1 MDMKRIVLATTAL
14 LLAFATPGD
23 GSAQLKIGYIN
34 SQSILAEAPGA
45 KEAQTKFDAD
55 MQTYRQEVQQMQTE
69 LETLVKQ
76 YETQQAMLSPS
87 AKQQRE
93 TDIRT
98 KQTAYQERLAA
109 IDQRAGQRQQELVQP
124 VMDKINQVI
133 EQIRAEGSYALIF
146 DVSAGGV
153 VAADPGLDLTPEVIR
168 RLKSGAPAAT
178 PGR

>member
-1 MDMKRIVLATTAL
+1 MRRSFFALPALAWAVTAT
-14 LLAFATPGD
+14 AAAAD
-23 GSAQLKIGYIN
+23 AQTLKIGYIN

-124 VMDKINQVI
+124 VMDRINQTI
-133 EQIRAEGSYALIF
+133 EVVRAEGSWSLIL
-146 DVSAGGV
+146 DVAAGGV
-153 VAADPGLDLTPEVIR
+153 VAADPALDLTQEIIR
-168 RLKSGAPAAT
+168 RLQAAGT
-178 PGR
+178 AAR

>member
-1 MDMKRIVLATTAL
+1 MTRIAIAATAFMLAL
-14 LLAFATPGD
+14 GSPQGV
-23 GSAQLKIGYIN
+23 SAQAKIGYIN

-45 KEAQTKFDAD
+45 KEAQTKFDSD
-55 MQTYRQEVQQMQTE
+55 MQAYRTEVQQMQTE

-98 KQTAYQERLAA
+98 KQAAYQERLAA

-133 EQIRAEGSYALIF
+133 EQIRAEGTYALIF

-168 RLKSGAPAAT
+168 RLKAAAPAT
-178 PGR
+178 PAGR